1 MFGIGVPELI
11 LILIVG
17 LLVFG
22 PGKLP
27 EVARSLGK
35 GLREFKKA
43 TNALSQAI
51 NAPEQASVVQPQQ
64 TAAQQPAEKQAAAAA
79 AQPAAPVNTVAAQP
93 YPAGQQTPAAPTG
106 VPEKAAVD
114 VPSESAG
121 TLPQEAAPS
130 YQAPT
135 QESVRQQIAA
145 QQAEKKTE

>member
-51 NAPEQASVVQPQQ
+51 NAPEQASVQPQQ
-64 TAAQQPAEKQAAAAA
+64 TAAQQPAEKQAA